1 MLLIHMK
8 NVVELENTKNMRD
21 TLATVIEYLKV
32 TLGKDTIKFLGKKV
46 IFTAIVDYLF
56 ILKIKNAFQESLN
69 DYCF

>member
-1 MLLIHMK
+1 MLLSHLK

-32 TLGKDTIKFLGKKV
+32 TLRKDTIKFLGKKV

-56 ILKIKNAFQESLN
+56 ILKLKTLSKRA
-69 DYCF
+69 